1 MSEKS
6 EGAIDKEQSRNI
18 IIMISLMDFLYLPD
32 LILKLFVFIRAISF
46 TTTAK
51 LVSVPVRATEKI
63 KNLNIFFL

>member
-18 IIMISLMDFLYLPD
+18 SIMISLMDFLYLPD
-32 LILKLFVFIRAISF
+32 LILKLFVFIRAISL

-51 LVSVPVRATEKI
+51 LVSVSVRATEKI